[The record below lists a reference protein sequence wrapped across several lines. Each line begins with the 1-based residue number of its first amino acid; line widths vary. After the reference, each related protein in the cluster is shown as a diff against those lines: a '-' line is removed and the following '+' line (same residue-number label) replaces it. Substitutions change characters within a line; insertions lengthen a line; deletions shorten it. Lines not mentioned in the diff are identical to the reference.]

1 MTTRLRGLWG
11 VAFLLFIVAQ
21 LATSSGSFAQDQSQ
35 NPPPTTAAQPQGQQ
49 TPAPAASPKSLPDKP
64 VPASQNAD
72 DQSAGSKDRLFYAMP
87 NFLTVENSGQV
98 PPLGAG
104 QKFKIVTR
112 STFDPFQ
119 FVWYAA
125 LAGVSQASNSEAGY
139 GQGWGAYGI
148 RYASAF
154 GDGMIE
160 SYMVGAVFPSVL
172 KQDPRYFQLGHGS
185 FVHRTGYA
193 LSRLII
199 TRGDSGSAQ
208 FNASEIFGSAFAAGI
223 STYGYHPHDDKTLRN
238 TASVWGT
245 QVGYDA
251 IAIVVK
257 EFWPDVRR
265 KLDQKKRAKDQ
276 N

>member
-1 MTTRLRGLWG
+1 
-11 VAFLLFIVAQ
+11 
-21 LATSSGSFAQDQSQ
+21 
-35 NPPPTTAAQPQGQQ
+35 
-49 TPAPAASPKSLPDKP
+49 
-64 VPASQNAD
+64 
-72 DQSAGSKDRLFYAMP
+72 
-87 NFLTVENSGQV
+87 
-98 PPLGAG
+98 
-104 QKFKIVTR
+104 
-112 STFDPFQ
+112 
-119 FVWYAA
+119 
-125 LAGVSQASNSEAGY
+125 
-139 GQGWGAYGI
+139 
-148 RYASAF
+148 
-154 GDGMIE
+154 MIE